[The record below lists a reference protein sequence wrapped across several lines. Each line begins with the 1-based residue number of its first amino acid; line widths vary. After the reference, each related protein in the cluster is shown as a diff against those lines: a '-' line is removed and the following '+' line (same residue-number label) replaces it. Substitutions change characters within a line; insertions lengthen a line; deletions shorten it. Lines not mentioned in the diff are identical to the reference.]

1 MTRTSC
7 WLGGLWGRCLG
18 LTASS
23 GPPMGTDAAIDKNDL
38 KIKVKCYEEI
48 CMACCIGTTKS
59 LILSSYFL
67 QFCWQWHEN
76 GLFTLVTI
84 FLTG

>member
-23 GPPMGTDAAIDKNDL
+23 GPPMGTDAVIDKKDL
-38 KIKVKCYEEI
+38 KIKVKYYEEI
-48 CMACCIGTTKS
+48 CMACCIGSTKS
-59 LILSSYFL
+59 LILWILSFYIFL

-76 GLFTLVTI
+76 ELFTL
-84 FLTG
+84 